1 MDNSLAPWRV
11 PGLGCP
17 ERAKQLRWKYG
28 GERSEVTRDEQRRS
42 HRVPIE
48 VPVEFTTRGA
58 LDKVPGV
65 SKDISLGGM
74 FIETASPAVFGASV
88 LVGFTLP
95 GHAPLLVS
103 GTVRWTS
110 GSGMGVQFGLLGAR
124 ETYAITEIE
133 RQRVSLALP
142 AERDVAP
149 ASVREPRMTSEDRRA
164 AVTRAH
170 RLQAQGRRISEIADA
185 LGVSDAVVHA
195 WLAER
200 P

>member
-1 MDNSLAPWRV
+1 M
-11 PGLGCP
+11 
-17 ERAKQLRWKYG
+17 
-28 GERSEVTRDEQRRS
+28 
-42 HRVPIE
+42 
-48 VPVEFTTRGA
+48 EFTTRGS

-74 FIETASPAVFGASV
+74 FVETAFPAAFGAAV

-95 GHAPLLVS
+95 GHPPLLVS

-133 RQRVSLALP
+133 RQRVSVAIP
-142 AERDVAP
+142 AERDVTRA
-149 ASVREPRMTSEDRRA
+149 AVREPRMTTEDRRA
-164 AVTRAH
+164 AVARAH
-170 RLQAQGRRISEIADA
+170 RLHAQGRRITEIADA
-185 LGVSDAVVHA
+185 LGVSLAVVQV

>member
-1 MDNSLAPWRV
+1 MAID
-11 PGLGCP
+11 
-17 ERAKQLRWKYG
+17 
-28 GERSEVTRDEQRRS
+28 
-42 HRVPIE
+42 
-48 VPVEFTTRGA
+48 VPVEFTTRGS

-74 FIETASPAVFGASV
+74 FIDTAFPAAFGAAV

-95 GHAPLLVS
+95 GHPPLLVS

-110 GSGMGVQFGLLGAR
+110 GGGMGVQFGLIGAR

-133 RQRVSLALP
+133 RQRVS
-142 AERDVAP
+142 VAIP
-149 ASVREPRMTSEDRRA
+149 VGARAAVREPRMTTEDRRA
-164 AVTRAH
+164 AMARAH
-170 RLQAQGRRISEIADA
+170 RLHAQGRRITEIADA
-185 LGVSDAVVHA
+185 LGVSLAVVQV